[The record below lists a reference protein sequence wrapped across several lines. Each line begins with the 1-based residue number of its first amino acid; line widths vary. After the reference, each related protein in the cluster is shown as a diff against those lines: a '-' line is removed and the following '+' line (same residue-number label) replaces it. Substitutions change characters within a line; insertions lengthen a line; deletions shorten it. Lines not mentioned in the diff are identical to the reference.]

1 MVIPFHYTPTHNR
14 NFQVAQRVL
23 GATIAIPVAI
33 FIRMSDIK
41 YRLVSLLHSSERY
54 IKLDMVYLT
63 KGGFWM
69 TFGQAASSVIALL
82 LTIAFANFLPKE
94 TFGIYRYI
102 LSLAG
107 VLNVFALTGMN
118 SAVAR
123 AVATGH
129 EGALRTSVR
138 YQFKWN
144 LVMLAAFWALA
155 GYYLI
160 QGDSLFATSFLLLGI
175 GVPSTLALNTYGAY
189 LEGKKEF
196 KLANISSVISS
207 LVYAAGMLAAIL
219 WSGEVFWLVTAYAVT
234 TFVSTLFFYIVTL
247 RIFKPPITD
256 AGETLTY
263 GRELTFIGF
272 IEPLT
277 SQIDKI
283 ILAHFWGPAQLA
295 TYSLAMAVP
304 GRLTSFIKTLVG
316 LGSPKFATKTYKE
329 INAVFY
335 KRIFL
340 SMGLGAVTA
349 VVYIVVSPYLFMYL
363 LPQYLDGVFYSQIL
377 ATSLLF
383 AMPNRFVSLLLVSQK
398 LSRAIF
404 ATNITQGVLKIVLYV
419 VLGVWG
425 GIMGLVI
432 AFIALSSV
440 GLLINIFIWR
450 TNSRTA
456 LA

>member
-1 MVIPFHYTPTHNR
+1 MAV
-14 NFQVAQRVL
+14 
-23 GATIAIPVAI
+23 PVAV
-33 FIRMSDIK
+33 FIHMPALTH
-41 YRLVSLLHSSERY
+41 RLVSLLRSSERY

-69 TFGQAASSVIALL
+69 SFGQAASSVIALL
-82 LTIAFANFLPKE
+82 LTIAFANLLPKE

-107 VLNVFALTGMN
+107 VLNIFALTGMN

-155 GYYLI
+155 GYYFI
-160 QGDSLFATSFLLLGI
+160 QGDSLFATSFLLLGVC
-175 GVPSTLALNTYGAY
+175 VPSTLALNTYGAY

-207 LVYAAGMLAAIL
+207 LVYAAGMVAAIL
-219 WSGEVFWLVTAYAVT
+219 WSGEVFWLVAAYAVT

-316 LGSPKFATKTYKE
+316 LGSPKFATKTYEE

-340 SMGLGAVTA
+340 GMGLGAVTA
-349 VVYIVVSPYLFMYL
+349 IAYIVASPYLFMYL

-398 LSRAIF
+398 LSKVIF
-404 ATNITQGVLKIVLYV
+404 TNSLIQGTIKLILFIVL
-419 VLGVWG
+419 GIWG
-425 GIMGLVI
+425 GIMGLVLAYVAM
-432 AFIALSSV
+432 AFIGMLV
-440 GLLINIFIWR
+440 NILIWR
-450 TNSRTA
+450 VATKTEH
-456 LA
+456 LC